1 MKKKKKQQNT
11 NPYDVETKQGE
22 MLNPVTLLDR
32 RRTNADDEQRE
43 KRSSPRFSRRIS
55 VKSLRVFWVPLI
67 ACFILPLF
75 MCPSQA
81 AADGC
86 DWIGSG
92 LESPS
97 SEDQTQQQPQSHRGV
112 KPVYLRC
119 SQGSVSWL
127 YPRGA
132 LRVVLRYGT
141 AGKEFQG
148 CLKLSADFGGANIY
162 VEQHRTLKL
171 LHSASSSAI
180 LRPDGKRHC
189 FDSHQGQ
196 VALFLESDSPGVGGS
211 DPLRRETAAFD
222 YDLQLIEEENDQ
234 SHDPWQECRP
244 CSVKE
249 SLEMF
254 CSSDFVA
261 RGFISSVYND
271 AQLERTLLKVRA
283 TRVIRQ
289 ASSVFQPVNRRSA
302 SLPKRKRRSPL
313 TPKRLIPIPSKWK
326 GMDGVEE
333 DLTDSEMD
341 NSLLDDEH
349 TGTLHVPLTCQVKH
363 GSGEFVFMG
372 RKRLGDAV
380 LWCAPR
386 VEEWQQWV
394 HQAQTDGS
402 AQCRLEA

>member
-1 MKKKKKQQNT
+1 MH
-11 NPYDVETKQGE
+11 
-22 MLNPVTLLDR
+22 
-32 RRTNADDEQRE
+32 
-43 KRSSPRFSRRIS
+43 FSC
-55 VKSLRVFWVPLI
+55 W
-67 ACFILPLF
+67 LF
-75 MCPSQA
+75 A
-81 AADGC
+81 
-86 DWIGSG
+86 
-92 LESPS
+92 
-97 SEDQTQQQPQSHRGV
+97 
-112 KPVYLRC
+112 
-119 SQGSVSWL
+119 
-127 YPRGA
+127 
-132 LRVVLRYGT
+132 
-141 AGKEFQG
+141 
-148 CLKLSADFGGANIY
+148 
-162 VEQHRTLKL
+162 
-171 LHSASSSAI
+171 
-180 LRPDGKRHC
+180 
-189 FDSHQGQ
+189 
-196 VALFLESDSPGVGGS
+196 
-211 DPLRRETAAFD
+211 
-222 YDLQLIEEENDQ
+222 
-234 SHDPWQECRP
+234 ECRP

-289 ASSVFQPVNRRSA
+289 ASSVFQPVSRRSA

-386 VEEWQQWV
+386 LEEWQQWV

-402 AQCRLEA
+402 AQCRLEAWKWLSHSPPFRCDIWFHPSDVMCHFFHVRLSSCVFYLSNRRLPIKTFWLAGRRADAPPRFYVNFIICKWRKQIMCTFFYKTERLNCLFFFFYVCRVCERRTPIRKRKTKENSNF